1 MSEELQKLFGL
12 NVRRVREER
21 GWTQEELARRA
32 GINRSYLGGVERGKR
47 RVAMENIARIAQALG
62 IFPDVLFRKQSSE

>member
-47 RVAMENIARIAQALG
+47 RVAMENIARIAQALDV
-62 IFPDVLFRKQSSE
+62 FPDVLFREQSSE